1 MEKEGERERESR
13 KFNVKS
19 NAHFSSYFY
28 ARIVFFCLCVY
39 LPSSLHSFA
48 REKSNTNEKRV
59 RFSLELRSF
68 ACLTERKSAKRNE
81 EETFEFTRTH
91 HACLCLQGSPR
102 EGTWRLC
109 LITLYRRL

>member
-28 ARIVFFCLCVY
+28 TRIVFFCLRVY
-39 LPSSLHSFA
+39 FLLLLCILLK
-48 REKSNTNEKRV
+48 EKSNTTNASD
-59 RFSLELRSF
+59 FSLERRSF

-81 EETFEFTRTH
+81 EETFEFIRTH

>member
-1 MEKEGERERESR
+1 MEKEGERERERESR

-28 ARIVFFCLCVY
+28 VRIVFFCLCVY

-59 RFSLELRSF
+59 RFFSRTTLFCVFDREK
-68 ACLTERKSAKRNE
+68 ERE
-81 EETFEFTRTH
+81 EER
-91 HACLCLQGSPR
+91 G
-102 EGTWRLC
+102 GDV
-109 LITLYRRL
+109 